1 MANDAGRQ
9 KKEANM
15 RLMVKAIEEHGVV
28 GEALKDV
35 GISRRTFERWK
46 KEELGYVDLVKGA
59 ETSYGESLV
68 VISTNAVKEAL
79 INGSS
84 KHDTLAMYLMNGFLP
99 ERFKPIAAVSDEAAK
114 DMIEEMREIARENE
128 KQLINNALPEQ
139 IEDTLTNILKD
150 KQQ

>member
-84 KHDTLAMYLMNGFLP
+84 KHDTLAMYLMNGF
-99 ERFKPIAAVSDEAAK
+99 
-114 DMIEEMREIARENE
+114 
-128 KQLINNALPEQ
+128 
-139 IEDTLTNILKD
+139 
-150 KQQ
+150 